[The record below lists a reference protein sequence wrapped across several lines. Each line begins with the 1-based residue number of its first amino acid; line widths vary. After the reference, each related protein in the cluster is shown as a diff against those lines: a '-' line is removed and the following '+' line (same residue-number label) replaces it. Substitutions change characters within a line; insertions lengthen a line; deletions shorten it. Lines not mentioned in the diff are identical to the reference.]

1 MRKACP
7 QKTESADPLGV
18 SEGTFPSLVSSLTY
32 YLYIGQGN
40 VAQFAVD
47 YYLEDPPTVSGR
59 GGAGGGPTLPAVKN

>member
-1 MRKACP
+1 M
-7 QKTESADPLGV
+7 SD
-18 SEGTFPSLVSSLTY
+18 GTFPSLVSTLKY
-32 YLYIGQGN
+32 YLYVGPGN